1 MPAFPLD
8 GDLPDS
14 LTTGT
19 EYGSALPAV
28 FSTTGELLSGANLHG
43 TDSSGTAS
51 NRLAG
56 FFVLFAVTLT
66 D

>member
-8 GDLPDS
+8 GDLSDS
-14 LTTGT
+14 LTGT
-19 EYGSALPAV
+19 EYGSALLAV
-28 FSTTGELLSGANLHG
+28 FSTTGELLSGANLHS

-56 FFVLFAVTLT
+56 FFVLFGVTLT